1 MCVGGVGGVE
11 EKKKKSRKNK
21 LLSERLLSVI
31 EELEAVAKFSELR
44 EKIKDSI
51 CNPGCNMKLSLALP
65 CALGPQLL
73 GECINA

>member
-1 MCVGGVGGVE
+1 MDLTTAKKQT
-11 EKKKKSRKNK
+11 KKKKET
-21 LLSERLLSVI
+21 ERVFHVI

-73 GECINA
+73 GEGINA